1 MRAQAA
7 PSVQGGT
14 LFFAGGRSPL
24 AGLRGHARDAQEKL
38 RALPEGAARGN
49 AAIKLFDDQVVDD
62 VQAQSR
68 AALPPPG
75 REKGIEDAVDDLGG
89 DAGAVVGHFHFH
101 HLAAH
106 AGAHVDAPAL
116 VRAEGVLDTIE
127 QQVGQDLGK
136 GARVRVEGDV
146 KVGAAFAVRLVA
158 QHDLR
163 ALQFRPQAGD
173 DLVHVGHQGNGRRA
187 SLVWSTAICLKLW
200 ISWAARCALFMMRRA
215 LSAAVSRKRSTVD
228 FFRPSACTAA
238 CMLSVASFN
247 TDALVRTMPT
257 GVLTSWA
264 TPATRPPSEAS
275 RSACSSDSWVRR
287 KSAMAAAVW
296 RADCRAASSAW
307 RVRSMVDLRR
317 RWIWLKPRMTSPSS
331 SFLCSG
337 NSSTSPVLRV
347 ASSNRPSRNWP
358 RGRNTTRREDDRAST
373 RITSSSSTSSTLRAS
388 SDASAAL
395 IWARLKYTI
404 TLPTVTGRMVAPLVL
419 ASRNT
424 SSASTGTPAGFGPWA
439 VGSRRPSGARTLPAN
454 KPTALS

>member
-7 PSVQGGT
+7 PSVQDGT

-24 AGLRGHARDAQEKL
+24 AGLRGHAQDTQEKL
-38 RALPEGAARGN
+38 RALPEGAACGN

-75 REKGIEDAVDDLGG
+75 REKGIEDAVDDLGS

-101 HLAAH
+101 HLAAQ

-116 VRAEGVLDTIE
+116 VGAEGVLDTIQ

-136 GARVRVEGDV
+136 GARVGVEGDV
-146 KVGAAFAVRLVA
+146 KVGAAVAVRLVA

-173 DLVHVGHQGNGRRA
+173 DLVHVSHQG
-187 SLVWSTAICLKLW
+187 
-200 ISWAARCALFMMRRA
+200 
-215 LSAAVSRKRSTVD
+215 KR
-228 FFRPSACTAA
+228 AA

-307 RVRSMVDLRR
+307 RVRSIVDLRR

-388 SDASAAL
+388 SDASAAS